1 MQLLFYLVLNLLLI
15 NHLACLQL
23 GLTESCTHKYV
34 FVPSNNNLLMYN
46 IHEGTL
52 KQTYK
57 GHFESINCCSYNPVL
72 NEIYTGS
79 KDRNILIWSPEKQE
93 IFNSKKNN
101 NFFTS
106 NNNPFLNTNN
116 KRPRDNWSD
125 EDD

>member
-1 MQLLFYLVLNLLLI
+1 
-15 NHLACLQL
+15 
-23 GLTESCTHKYV
+23 
-34 FVPSNNNLLMYN
+34 MYN

-125 EDD
+125 DDD